1 MQSRAFKETLMKHG
15 NGPNKTVQVENIGGP
30 LSANLHK
37 PNGKG
42 PTPQRKKQNQS
53 SGGNIKTLVY
63 KL

>member
-1 MQSRAFKETLMKHG
+1 MKHG

-30 LSANLHK
+30 VSAPPHLK

-42 PTPQRKKQNQS
+42 PTPQRKKQNKA

>member
-1 MQSRAFKETLMKHG
+1 MKHG

-30 LSANLHK
+30 VSAPPYLK

-42 PTPQRKKQNQS
+42 PSPQRKRQYPPR
-53 SGGNIKTLVY
+53 SGGVKTLTY